1 MRPTIATIT
10 ANDKS
15 KVESATMGLNPSYF
29 QRLSSCNA
37 KHIPVI
43 CDYISALRSEIKF
56 SDNYRKSILITL
68 MVLSRTSKK
77 DFKDFTRDDV
87 ITYFGQFRKE
97 DSEDPTHKWIGTYN
111 ANLVNIIR
119 FFRWLYYPKI
129 EPTQRPKPEV
139 VQNLRKL
146 KRREISKYKPNDMWD
161 VEDNRIFLKYCP
173 NPRDRCYHAME
184 CDLGARP
191 HEILNLRI
199 KDIEFKQEG
208 GKRYAIIVVN
218 GKTGERSLPLIESI
232 PYITEWISNH
242 PQESN
247 RDAFLFL
254 NTKTDKAIEISAIF
268 TMYKRYKEHF
278 KSLLSSE
285 ISEDDK
291 RKIREL
297 LKKPWN
303 PYVHRHSAL
312 TEKYGLLNSDIN
324 LRQFAGWSTS
334 SNMHRRYVHLSG
346 GESMK
351 CLLKV
356 KGIVNDEKQVNMLES
371 KTCPSCGES
380 NRPNAQFCF
389 RCNSAIS
396 LEAYQKIEEERQKKD
411 QELYELKDLVFKMGD
426 AMKRHEN
433 SIHFLSNELNKYR
446 DQFGSRSLTDKER
459 GKLREMKAAI
469 EALPPEADEYI
480 PEYDD

>member
-1 MRPTIATIT
+1 MRPRIATIT

-37 KHIPVI
+37 KHMPVI

-77 DFKDFTRDDV
+77 DFNDFTRDDV
-87 ITYFGQFRKE
+87 ITYFGKFRKE
-97 DSEDPTHKWIGTYN
+97 DSQDPTHKWIGTYN

-129 EPTQRPKPEV
+129 EPSQRPKPEV

-208 GKRYAIIVVN
+208 GKRYATIVVN

-254 NTKTDKAIEISAIF
+254 NTKTDNKAIELSAIF
-268 TMYKRYKEHF
+268 TIYKRYKAHF
-278 KSLLSSE
+278 ASLLSSE
-285 ISEDDK
+285 NIPEDDK
-291 RKIREL
+291 KRIRDL

-312 TEKYGLLNSDIN
+312 TEKYGLLNSDVN
-324 LRQFAGWSTS
+324 LRQFAGWSIS

-346 GESMK
+346 GESLK

-356 KGIVNDEKQVNMLES
+356 KGIINDEKQINILES
-371 KTCPSCGES
+371 KSCPSCHES
-380 NRPNAQFCF
+380 NRPDAQFCF
-389 RCNSAIS
+389 KCNSMMS
-396 LEAYQKIEEERQKKD
+396 FEAYQKIEEERQKKD
-411 QELYELKDLVFKMGD
+411 QELKDLKEEMSQMRHGFEYYDKQVNQLLAKVDEVVTSQKRREEQRQAMFK
-426 AMKRHEN
+426 
-433 SIHFLSNELNKYR
+433 I
-446 DQFGSRSLTDKER
+446 
-459 GKLREMKAAI
+459 LREKSRMG
-469 EALPPEADEYI
+469 
-480 PEYDD
+480 